1 MNQVS
6 IQKGQSKA
14 TRQSES
20 TTANFMI
27 QKYTHSLNH
36 LIKQTIH
43 TLFFQSS
50 SPSKKGPQ
58 GPLDQSDE

>member
-43 TLFFQSS
+43 TLFF
-50 SPSKKGPQ
+50 
-58 GPLDQSDE
+58 